1 MVVHTLHTCISS
13 TPKHSNTNAYICAKQ
28 VHFFFFFLLHCCS
41 LLIRTLLLYHQ
52 PYLIVEA
59 EGWWNKSEVL
69 EACQVGQALSKKFI
83 INSVT
88 YLGNSHNN
96 VTPAVDNWS
105 CIVGGLLCLLSSIYF
120 KFLLCVNCNT
130 KIKSSLHAH
139 TISPHHMTTSYAH
152 IIMPYI

>member
-13 TPKHSNTNAYICAKQ
+13 TPKHSNTNANICTKQ
-28 VHFFFFFLLHCCS
+28 VHFFFFFFFFFFGLYGCS

-130 KIKSSLHAH
+130 
-139 TISPHHMTTSYAH
+139 
-152 IIMPYI
+152 

>member
-1 MVVHTLHTCISS
+1 MWCKTVFRTGFFFEKVLKKKIMWSCCIELITSISVVRIFLSPLQKNPGIFTKKSSKNREFLDIHVVARIGGS
-13 TPKHSNTNAYICAKQ
+13 TPPD
-28 VHFFFFFLLHCCS
+28 
-41 LLIRTLLLYHQ
+41 HQ

-120 KFLLCVNCNT
+120 MFLLCVNCNT
-130 KIKSSLHAH
+130 
-139 TISPHHMTTSYAH
+139 
-152 IIMPYI
+152 